1 MTTAPRGRRR
11 REPALLASEIVWLR
25 RLLKKRSGVVLDPEK
40 SYLAEMRLATLAH
53 AEGFGS
59 MADLLDSLRTEEE
72 WGLLHRKVVDAMM
85 VTETSFFRDLY
96 TFQALRTAILPQLIE
111 RRAADRTLHIW
122 CAACASG
129 QEPYSI
135 AMLIRDHFPQ
145 LLNWN
150 LRLIGSDVSETML
163 TRARAGIYSQIEV
176 NRGLP
181 APLLVRHFEQRG
193 DDWRVRDPIRRMV
206 EYRDINLS
214 STLPA
219 LPPMDIVLL
228 RNVLIYFDGFT
239 RRAVLESVA
248 RCLRPD
254 GTLIL
259 GGGEATVNLDRAFE
273 AAAIGRAVT
282 YRLRRAA

>member
-1 MTTAPRGRRR
+1 MNATPRPRRR

-25 RLLKKRSGVVLDPEK
+25 RLLKRRSGVVLDPDK

-59 MADLLDSLRTEEE
+59 MAALLDSLRTEEE
-72 WGLLHRKVVDAMM
+72 WGLLHRKVIDAMM
-85 VTETSFFRDLY
+85 ITETSFFRDVH
-96 TFQALRTAILPQLIE
+96 TFHALRTTILPELIA
-111 RRAADRTLHIW
+111 RRAAERTLHIW

-129 QEPYSI
+129 QEPYSV
-135 AMLIRDHFPQ
+135 AMLIRDQFPA
-145 LLNWN
+145 LMNWN

-163 TRARAGIYSQIEV
+163 ARARAGVYSQLEV

-181 APLLVRHFEQRG
+181 APLLLRHFERSG
-193 DDWRVRDPIRRMV
+193 DDWRLRDPIRRMV
-206 EYRDINLS
+206 EFRDINLAA
-214 STLPA
+214 TLPA
-219 LPPMDIVLL
+219 LPPMDLVLL

-239 RRAVLESVA
+239 RRAALESVA

-254 GTLIL
+254 GTLLL

-273 AAAIGRAVT
+273 SAAIGRAVT
-282 YRLRRAA
+282 YRLRPAA